1 MRSLLPIAWAYEVM
15 PDAQGRLGP
24 HTTLVV
30 RTTGDG
36 YTVLGIFPGPEL
48 AERFWTSLTAAPH
61 ERLFDTPRTL
71 GGAPADPAHHAE
83 PPAPQ
88 PGPETVPGPEPV
100 P

>member
-24 HTTLVV
+24 DTTLVV

-61 ERLFDTPRTL
+61 ERLFDTPAAL
-71 GGAPADPAHHAE
+71 GAGAAPSGPRAKPPTQ
-83 PPAPQ
+83 PPA
-88 PGPETVPGPEPV
+88 PEPV